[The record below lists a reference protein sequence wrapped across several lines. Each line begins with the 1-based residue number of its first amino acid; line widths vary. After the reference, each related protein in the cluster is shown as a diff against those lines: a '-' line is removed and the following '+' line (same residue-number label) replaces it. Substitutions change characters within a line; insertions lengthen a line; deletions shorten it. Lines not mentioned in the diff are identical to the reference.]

1 VPRSRIACASWSRAT
16 AVSEPR
22 SLPSRL
28 APDAVLVLGRILGPH
43 GLRGEVR
50 VRSYTEPPESLL
62 AHRSWLLRSPEGHER
77 RVEVLSSRHSGV
89 TLRVALGGVADRDAA
104 DRLRNHEV
112 LIERSAL
119 PATAAREFYQED
131 LLGFSVRNLEGT
143 VLGELVYFVE
153 APTGALMVVRG
164 RREHWLPA
172 QAPRLR
178 RVDLAR
184 RELVVDWPE
193 DI

>member
-1 VPRSRIACASWSRAT
+1 V
-16 AVSEPR
+16 
-22 SLPSRL
+22 
-28 APDAVLVLGRILGPH
+28 
-43 GLRGEVR
+43 RGDLR

-77 RVEVLSSRHSGV
+77 RVEVLNSQHSGA
-89 TLRVALGGVADRDAA
+89 TLRVTLAGIADRDAA
-104 DRLRNHEV
+104 ERLRNNEV
-112 LIERSAL
+112 LIERAAL

-131 LLGFSVRNLEGT
+131 LLGFSVRNLEGI
-143 VLGELVYFVE
+143 VLGELTHFVE

-164 RREHWLPA
+164 KREYWLPA

-178 RVDLAR
+178 RVDLER